1 MKGQTDGQSF
11 KKKRNTSAAVS
22 QPPKGFAPGGDM
34 YRALGAACVISVRP
48 GFWPSSAMKGVFTS
62 PALGRIQELR

>member
-1 MKGQTDGQSF
+1 MKGQTDGQTF
-11 KKKRNTSAAVS
+11 KKKRNTSAVVS
-22 QPPKGFAPGGDM
+22 QLPKGFAPGGV

-48 GFWPSSAMKGVFTS
+48 GFWPSSAMKGVFTF